1 MSVNTKIKHLMK
13 QQGITQNALAAKLGI
28 TQAALS
34 NMLSGD
40 NQIRRRTLDKIAF
53 ALGKT
58 AEDFLDNTSVEE
70 LSGRVEQLEKTLNPF
85 KVPQKDVKRSL
96 DFSLLKNMRCAK
108 NTETAAKAGLFEQ
121 SGKQACSY
129 GDQDME
135 GFFYTLLQKALSR
148 IERLEKEVSEL
159 KSQKTK
165 KKAKK

>member
-40 NQIRRRTLDKIAF
+40 NQIRRRTLDKIAA

-58 AEDFLDNTSVEE
+58 AEDFLEDSVVQE
-70 LSGRVEQLEKTLNPF
+70 LSGRVEQLEKTLTPF
-85 KVPQKDVKRSL
+85 KVPEEAIKYNKNIKCKQDLMIKKSIDPLKR
-96 DFSLLKNMRCAK
+96 
-108 NTETAAKAGLFEQ
+108 AALAAE
-121 SGKQACSY
+121 SRKQESY

-148 IERLEKEVSEL
+148 IERLEREVSEL
-159 KSQKTK
+159 KSQKTGRKTK
-165 KKAKK
+165 KK